1 MIKIKAS
8 SLITKNIFLLA
19 FLAVFITIVLSNPLV
34 KQTFVYDPDEGY
46 ESIKAI
52 LLLKGF
58 SLYHQIWSD
67 QPPLFTVILAF
78 WFKLFGFSIYAGR
91 LLVFIFSI
99 LLLWAFYHTLKN
111 LHSRICAWAGV
122 IFLILSAAYLRLSV
136 SIMIGTPSLS
146 LSMVSIYCLI
156 LYRKSHSKDPLILS
170 AILFAFSL
178 QIKFFTIFLLPLFI
192 LEIIFSY
199 PKNGKSNSLSSILLW
214 LGGVLAV
221 YLTVFFIFF
230 HFNFTEAARHLFLP
244 HLKQPNVP
252 YSNFSLIAKMMITDY
267 DILLLA
273 LIGIILII
281 KQRKRQFLLPVLW
294 LASALIILMVWHP
307 VWYHYYL
314 LISLP
319 LCWLAGIGI
328 SELFNNKKTFLFWIT
343 VSLIILAILRIP
355 HKYTRMLESL
365 EGKTSSSQTAVVKEL
380 LKYKPYTRWIIAD
393 NPIFAFYTGMQV
405 IPELALI
412 SYKRSFI
419 NEEGEDF
426 FLDIL
431 NKYRPELILLNNP
444 HYYSLKIISYI
455 EKNYTNVYQ
464 DGIICP
470 VSAFIVRLFS
480 YSKDPLSRLFNTL
493 FSVREKYTLKEGF
506 LNYYMWKA
514 NIKDSLEYKSPQ
526 GYYYLFP
533 AFPHQHPF
541 FSLTQKNKII
551 LTTPLK
557 LYLRKD
563 IARKILK
570 N

>member
-1 MIKIKAS
+1 MIKIKAG
-8 SLITKNIFLLA
+8 SLITKDIFFLA
-19 FLAVFITIVLSNPLV
+19 FLVVVITIVLSNPSV
-34 KQTFVYDPDEGY
+34 EQTFVYDPDEGY

-78 WFKLFGFSIYAGR
+78 WFRLLGYSIYYGR
-91 LLVFIFSI
+91 ILILIFSGV
-99 LLLWAFYHTLKN
+99 LLWTFYQTIKN
-111 LHSRICAWAGV
+111 LQGRICAWAGV
-122 IFLILSAAYLRLSV
+122 IFLTLSTVYLRLSV
-136 SIMIGTPSLS
+136 SIMIGIPSLS
-146 LSMVSIYCLI
+146 LSMASIYCLS
-156 LYRKSHSKDPLILS
+156 LYRKSHSKGPLILS
-170 AILFAFSL
+170 AFLFALSL
-178 QIKFFTIFLLPLFI
+178 QIKFFTIFLLPLFV
-192 LEIIFSY
+192 LEIVFSCS
-199 PKNGKSNSLSSILLW
+199 KNGKNNSLSSILLW

-230 HFNFTEAARHLFLP
+230 RFNFTEAARQLFLP

-252 YSNFSLIAKMMITDY
+252 CSNFSLIAKMIITDY
-267 DILLLA
+267 DIALLA
-273 LIGIILII
+273 LIEIILII
-281 KQRKRQFLLPVLW
+281 KQRKWQFLLPILW
-294 LASALIILMVWHP
+294 LASALIILMVWRP

-314 LISLP
+314 LISIP
-319 LCWLAGIGI
+319 LCWLAGISI
-328 SELFNNKKTFLFWIT
+328 SELFNNKKIFLWIIT
-343 VSLIILAILRIP
+343 SLIILAILRIP

-380 LKYKPYTRWIIAD
+380 LKYKSYTRWIITD
-393 NPIFAFYTGMQV
+393 NPIFAFYTDMQV

-412 SYKRSFI
+412 SWKRSFI
-419 NEEGEDF
+419 SEEDTNF
-426 FLDIL
+426 FLNIL

-480 YSKDPLSRLFNTL
+480 CNKDPLFKLFNAL
-493 FSVREKYTLKEGF
+493 FSAREKYTLKEGF

-526 GYYYLFP
+526 GFYYLFP
-533 AFPHQHPF
+533 AFPHQHPLS
-541 FSLTQKNKII
+541 SLTQKNKTIP
-551 LTTPLK
+551 TTPLK

-563 IARKILK
+563 IVKKILK
-570 N
+570 D